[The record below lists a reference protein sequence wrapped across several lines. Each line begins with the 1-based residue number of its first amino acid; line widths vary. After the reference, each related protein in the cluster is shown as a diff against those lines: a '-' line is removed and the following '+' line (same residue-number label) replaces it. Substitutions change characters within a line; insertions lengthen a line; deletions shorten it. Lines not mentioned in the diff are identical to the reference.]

1 MVIILIYWSPHFTEE
16 EGCCLFPA
24 LIFFERVES
33 IIIGHIDNIAI
44 LGSVWNRIWDIYGL
58 PRSDSR
64 GKFNNKCQ
72 LLLPGVLYTDH
83 TVRSERRRVPGIKW
97 ILHTERKKKQE
108 LNRFSGPSF
117 ILQFLPLNSRWV
129 KLSGLME
136 ANSASVG
143 DEMLWCLGYVHRSK
157 SLWADIKI
165 KSNMTKKL
173 YQWRFLCEEE
183 S

>member
-1 MVIILIYWSPHFTEE
+1 MVLIWIYWSPHFTEE

-83 TVRSERRRVPGIKW
+83 TVRSERQRVPGIKW

-143 DEMLWCLGYVHRSK
+143 DEML
-157 SLWADIKI
+157 
-165 KSNMTKKL
+165 
-173 YQWRFLCEEE
+173 
-183 S
+183 

>member
-1 MVIILIYWSPHFTEE
+1 MVRIWIYWSPHFTEE

-97 ILHTERKKKQE
+97 ILHTERKKKTGTQQV
-108 LNRFSGPSF
+108 LWT
-117 ILQFLPLNSRWV
+117 QFYTSVLAFEFKVSKTIWTHGSQQCFCWRWNALV
-129 KLSGLME
+129 PGIC
-136 ANSASVG
+136 A
-143 DEMLWCLGYVHRSK
+143 
-157 SLWADIKI
+157 
-165 KSNMTKKL
+165 
-173 YQWRFLCEEE
+173 
-183 S
+183 